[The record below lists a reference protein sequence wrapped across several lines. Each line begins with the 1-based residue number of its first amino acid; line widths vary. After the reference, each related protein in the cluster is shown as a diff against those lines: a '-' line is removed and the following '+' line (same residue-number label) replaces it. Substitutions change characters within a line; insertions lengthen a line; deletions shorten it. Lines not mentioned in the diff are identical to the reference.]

1 LLLSEKHFS
10 RLAQDKKLPSR
21 PNLLRLKPF
30 LPKPPK
36 KSENLLKASIR
47 KRLLPLRQKSP
58 LPSIPKELLPS
69 KLNLRLPKKL
79 PLLEKHSSKLQ
90 YTRRPLLK
98 LNLMLL
104 KPDYRKPQLKFKK

>member
-1 LLLSEKHFS
+1 
-10 RLAQDKKLPSR
+10 
-21 PNLLRLKPF
+21 
-30 LPKPPK
+30 
-36 KSENLLKASIR
+36 
-47 KRLLPLRQKSP
+47 
-58 LPSIPKELLPS
+58 LLPS
-69 KLNLRLPKKL
+69 KLNLKLPKKL